1 MCRRI
6 CVLRERGELAEA
18 ERITA
23 DLLPAAVAAARSP
36 SDTDESI
43 TAQLESIFAREAERV
58 ADASAL
64 AELLTSFPSGNASPA
79 GPVRTSATPR
89 ARNVPAAAPPRRAT
103 GDIADFID
111 EMIAQEG
118 SP

>member
-1 MCRRI
+1 M
-6 CVLRERGELAEA
+6 LRERGELAEA
-18 ERITA
+18 ERYAA
-23 DLLPAAVAAARSP
+23 DALPAAVAAARIP
-36 SDTDESI
+36 ADTDESI
-43 TAQLESIFAREAERV
+43 AAQLETIFARESERV
-58 ADASAL
+58 ADASVL
-64 AELLTSFPSGNASPA
+64 AGLLASFPSGNAPPA
-79 GPVRTSATPR
+79 GAVRTDATPR